1 MNLPNPQLPTLFPS
15 YDERASQPI
24 VVRSVDVV
32 EFDGGE
38 DQYFPGSWTQ
48 DNRPT
53 KEEALDKIKK
63 FEKKRDDIV
72 EFWESIPD
80 YLLDTESLEK
90 NIPWWVVTPFYIAP
104 YVAEVLIE
112 VDPADRLRD

>member
-1 MNLPNPQLPTLFPS
+1 MSSIDVPAV
-15 YDERASQPI
+15 Y
-24 VVRSVDVV
+24 VVA
-32 EFDGGE
+32 FDGGE

-63 FEKKRDDIV
+63 FEKKRDEIV

-80 YLLDTESLEK
+80 FLLDTESLEK

-104 YVAEVLIE
+104 YLAEVLIE
-112 VDPADRLRD
+112 VDPADRIQD